1 MITDT
6 FIFIF
11 ILSFILYKYNDK
23 LHLFFGILILWILYK
38 YYLNN
43 TSAIHESITNI
54 SKSNK
59 KEEYIDSNEYLKKLK
74 KYRKYNTISFNK
86 GIQYYKKYKKYL
98 DKKTNSIKLKKIY
111 LENSIY
117 YLNKSKESFN
127 EVVYKMD
134 NISSIN
140 KLKGIIDNFYL
151 NNYDFINDE
160 INDKNLT
167 KYIYEAPTAHNSF

>member
-1 MITDT
+1 MG
-6 FIFIF
+6 
-11 ILSFILYKYNDK
+11 N
-23 LHLFFGILILWILYK
+23 G

-43 TSAIHESITNI
+43 TSTIHESIANI

-59 KEEYIDSNEYLKKLK
+59 KEEYINSDEYLKKLK
-74 KYRKYNTISFNK
+74 RYRKYNTISFNK

-98 DKKTNSIKLKKIY
+98 DKKTNTIKLKKIY

-117 YLNKSKESFN
+117 YLNKSRESFN

-140 KLKGIIDNFYL
+140 KLKGIIDNFYSI
-151 NNYDFINDE
+151 NYDFINDE
-160 INDKNLT
+160 IINKDLI
-167 KYIYEAPTAHNSF
+167 KYIYKAPVAHNSF